1 MTDVHLPA
9 IVGKSSKLLKEVTDA
24 LGIPRDVLASDE
36 EIEFAWTNLPRLL
49 KKIPPALRSE
59 GLVRMCV
66 AVSSGLF
73 DSAINYIWNAAIIEL
88 RNKVKKFGLNVV
100 EQITNKKFDDATLL
114 DMKDADLLSLCLKL
128 NLITE
133 EGYFYLDQ
141 CRDIRNN
148 FSAAHPVV
156 GNIDENELIS
166 FIGRCGKYALSTT
179 DHPVGVDI
187 QKFIQVLKAAKFTA
201 EQKNKWVERLENT
214 FDAQRELLFGTL
226 HGVFC
231 DPDASEESRV
241 NSLAISKE
249 FAAEFSPKIKS
260 DLIDK
265 HSEYQA
271 KGDEKRYK
279 ASLQFFEKLGL
290 LGLLGEADR
299 HHLISNAAKK
309 LMSVHQAFDNFYNEP
324 AFAERLLQL
333 TSQGE
338 IPETVKS
345 EFVATVVTCAVGN
358 RYGVSNAAYPYY
370 EKMIVNFSP
379 SEVAIMFELPTSNT
393 IVANRIKSYSSC
405 KTNFKDLI
413 KLLDE
418 DSVPTKYKSVYNK
431 IVES

>member
-1 MTDVHLPA
+1 MTDVNLPA
-9 IVGKSSKLLKEVTDA
+9 IVGKSSIMLKEVTDA
-24 LGIPRDVLASDE
+24 LGIPRDVLASDD
-36 EIEFAWTNLPRLL
+36 EIEFAWTNLPRLI

-73 DSAINYIWNAAIIEL
+73 DSAINYIWNASIIEL

-100 EQITNKKFDDATLL
+100 EQIINKKFDDASLL
-114 DMKDADLLSLCLKL
+114 DMKDADLLTLCLKL

-156 GNIDENELIS
+156 GNIDENELIT
-166 FIGRCGKYALSTT
+166 FISRCGKHALSSTQ
-179 DHPVGVDI
+179 HPIGVDI
-187 QKFIQVLKAAKFTA
+187 QKFIQVLKASKFTVD
-201 EQKNKWVERLENT
+201 QRNKWVERLKNT
-214 FDAQRELLFGTL
+214 FDAQRDLLFGTL
-226 HGVFC
+226 HGVYC
-231 DPDASEESRV
+231 DPDSSEESRI
-241 NSLAISKE
+241 NSLAISKK

-279 ASLQFFEKLGL
+279 ASLLFFEKLEL
-290 LGLLGEADR
+290 LGLLSEADR

-309 LMSVHQAFDNFYNEP
+309 LLSVHQAFDNFYNEP
-324 AFAERLLQL
+324 PFAERLLQL
-333 TSQGE
+333 TSQGA
-338 IPETVKS
+338 IPETVKN
-345 EFVATVVTCAVGN
+345 ELVTTVVTCAVGN
-358 RYGVSNAAYPYY
+358 RYGISNAAYPFY
-370 EKMIVNFSP
+370 EKIIVNFSP
-379 SEVAIMFELPTSNT
+379 SEVAFMFTLPGSNT
-393 IVANRIKSYSSC
+393 VVGNRIKSYTSC

-418 DSVPTKYKSVYNK
+418 SSIPTKHKAIYKK
-431 IVES
+431 IIES